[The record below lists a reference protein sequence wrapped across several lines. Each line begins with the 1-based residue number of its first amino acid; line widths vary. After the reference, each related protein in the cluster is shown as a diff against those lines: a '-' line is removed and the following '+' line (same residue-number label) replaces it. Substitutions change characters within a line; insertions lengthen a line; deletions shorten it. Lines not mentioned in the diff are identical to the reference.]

1 MGNTICRIRPAQVL
15 ALGLAACA
23 LWLGMPAG
31 LRGAQD
37 DRPEAGR
44 ATDTIFGPRTAA
56 DRSGG
61 AMEERIKALEKALE
75 SVEARL
81 GRTVQPPT
89 LSNSF
94 ERRLQDLEKR
104 LATLERDFKRMDER
118 VRRLETRR
126 P

>member
-1 MGNTICRIRPAQVL
+1 MSNMTFRVRPAPVL
-15 ALGLAACA
+15 ALGLAACV
-23 LWLGMPAG
+23 LWLWAPAG

-37 DRPEAGR
+37 ERSDGGR
-44 ATDTIFGPRTAA
+44 ATDSIFGPRVPAERA
-56 DRSGG
+56 GG
-61 AMEERIKALEKALE
+61 ALEERIKELEKAIE
-75 SVEARL
+75 SIEARL

-94 ERRLQDLEKR
+94 ERRLQDMEKR
-104 LATLERDFKRMDER
+104 LAALERDFKRMDER

>member
-1 MGNTICRIRPAQVL
+1 MHNMIFRVRPAPVL
-15 ALGLAACA
+15 ALGMAACV
-23 LWLGMPAG
+23 LWLGAPAG

-37 DRPEAGR
+37 ERPESGR
-44 ATDTIFGPRTAA
+44 ATDTIFGPRAPA
-56 DRSGG
+56 DRPGG
-61 AMEERIKALEKALE
+61 PMEGRIKDLEKAIE
-75 SVEARL
+75 SIEARL

-104 LATLERDFKRMDER
+104 MAALERDFKRMDER
-118 VRRLETRR
+118 VRKLEIRR